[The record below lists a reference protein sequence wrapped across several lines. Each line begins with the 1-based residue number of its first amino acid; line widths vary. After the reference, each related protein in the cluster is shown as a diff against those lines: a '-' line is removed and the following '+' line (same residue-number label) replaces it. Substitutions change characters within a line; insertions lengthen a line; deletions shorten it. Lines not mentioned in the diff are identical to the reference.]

1 VFDIFIGVFDIR
13 RVERVFDIHGVERV
27 ERPRRDRG
35 LSLYCRLSRVGP
47 IVLSSKGSQ
56 AMVPLLHRR
65 SLCVLPLFAGLLL
78 CLACSSESSSNSA
91 AAPGD
96 GSYLFA
102 FWNIENFFD
111 GNVDGWKTEPDKTYD
126 AWFASD
132 KEALEKKL
140 DNITSIVAGLND
152 GKGPD
157 IFCAAEVESTE
168 RAADLLKD
176 RLNAKIKD
184 PAQHYKHVLF
194 KDPKGGRHIATAIYT
209 RLPVTADKTHLH
221 GTRHRILEGHIHVNG
236 HDLVVIASHWTSRVS
251 DEKGEGRAKYAN
263 EIYGVFNAMHKS
275 NPGVD
280 LIVCGDFNDNPTDPS
295 VTEHL
300 HAVGDPKKVLGSN
313 DPPLLFDLI
322 AQPKFEG
329 KGTHFYRGKPFLF
342 DHIVVSPGMLDKEG
356 WSCEPDS
363 MTIITDKVTDSK
375 GRPKRFGD
383 KEDKGERGYS
393 DHLPV
398 TVRLKVAK

>member
-1 VFDIFIGVFDIR
+1 MR
-13 RVERVFDIHGVERV
+13 
-27 ERPRRDRG
+27 
-35 LSLYCRLSRVGP
+35 SLLR
-47 IVLSSKGSQ
+47 
-56 AMVPLLHRR
+56 RR

-78 CLACSSESSSNSA
+78 CLACSSESTTSSA

-111 GNVDGWKTEPDKTYD
+111 GNVDGWKTEPDKSYD
-126 AWFASD
+126 TWFASD

-140 DNITSIVAGLND
+140 DNITSIVVGLND

-176 RLNAKIKD
+176 RLNARLKD
-184 PAQHYKHVLF
+184 SALHYQHVLF
-194 KDPKGGRHIATAIYT
+194 KPLHSGRNISTAIYT
-209 RLPVTADKTHLH
+209 RLPVTGDKTRLLDN
-221 GTRHRILEGHIHVNG
+221 RRRILEGHIHVNG
-236 HDLVVIASHWTSRVS
+236 HDLVVIASHWTSRIS
-251 DEKGEGRAKYAN
+251 DEKGEGRAKYAD
-263 EIYGVFNAMHKS
+263 EIYGAYRAMHKS
-275 NPGVD
+275 NPKVD
-280 LIVCGDFNDNPTDPS
+280 LIICGDFNDNPTDPS

-300 HAVGDPKKVLGSN
+300 HAVGDPKKVLAAN
-313 DPPLLFDLI
+313 DPPLLFNLM

-329 KGTHFYRGKPFLF
+329 KGSHFYRGKPFLF
-342 DHIVVSPGMLDKEG
+342 DNIVVSPGMLDKEG
-356 WSCEPDS
+356 WSCEPETA
-363 MTIITDKVTDSK
+363 TIVTDKVTDSK

-398 TVRLKVAK
+398 TVRLKVTK